1 MFNFIFVLISII
13 NLIIF
18 TFSSGNFFNEAIFS
32 LAQRAVLLLN
42 VVFFTAT
49 VIKNR
54 ASKKFVINLGILLF
68 MLVCS
73 YISYMLNPGGGM
85 FDFVITVL
93 EYLAVP
99 IYMLAIPD
107 TQFDPKTKKCLQL
120 IGVAYVVLFVYC
132 GFVDPIYRNEFSTAL
147 SMGYSNPNRTGCYL
161 LLTVVYLLVAF
172 ENDKKMKVM
181 SYVMSAVLL
190 YLIMLTECRTAF
202 LLGLIALIY
211 AIIPKLK
218 AGKVFALIC
227 TFSPLGFAF
236 IYLYAYKNGWF
247 YSTEIFGKEIFSG
260 REEMY
265 TDMMSNISMF
275 GNYAAVQLGGLNVSM
290 SVLSTLGIAG
300 IVLFYV
306 YYTGFMTDRFIQI
319 ESRSEKKNL
328 GLVCMGLLMFH
339 GCTETILLV
348 GGNVYAG
355 MIGCILVLIN
365 VNNQERKLKGNI

>member
-227 TFSPLGFAF
+227 TFSPLVFAF

>member
-1 MFNFIFVLISII
+1 MFNFIFILISLI

-49 VIKNR
+49 MIKNR
-54 ASKKFVINLGILLF
+54 VSKKFVINLGILLF

-85 FDFVITVL
+85 FDFIITVL

-107 TQFDPKTKKCLQL
+107 TQFDPKTKKWLQL

-172 ENDKKMKVM
+172 ENDKKMEIM

-211 AIIPKLK
+211 AIIPKFK

-227 TFSPLGFAF
+227 TFSPLVFAF
-236 IYLYAYKNGWF
+236 VYLYAYKNGWF

-275 GNYAAVQLGGLNVSM
+275 GNYAAVKLGGLNVSM
-290 SVLSTLGIAG
+290 SVLSTLGIVG

-339 GCTETILLV
+339 GCTETILFV

-365 VNNQERKLKGNI
+365 MNNQERKLKGNI